1 MPRDPNSA
9 ALVWFRRDL
18 RLQDHAALAHALA
31 SCGRLYCAFVFDRE
45 ILDALA
51 SKVDRRVEFIAGSLR
66 DLDAQLR
73 ESGGGL
79 IVVHDRS
86 QHAIPAL
93 AARLGVQAVF
103 AARDYEPAA
112 VERDRQIDKQ
122 LRSEGRQLH
131 LVKDQVIFEADE
143 VLTAADR
150 PFSVFTPY
158 RNAWLRR
165 LEALSPA
172 SSDRPSTTPLTQRDL
187 TQRDLTERATTEQGM
202 AEQSTAELANRR
214 LAPLPAWLRNAEG
227 IDSPDALG
235 TDPVNGVPSLAA
247 IGFAPT
253 DLNKLAITPGER
265 AASAQ
270 LEDFLPR
277 IGRYREARD
286 YPAIKGPSYLS
297 VHLRFG
303 TVPIRRLVREARHAE
318 QSALHNGPDEPAAE
332 GARTWLSELIWRD
345 FYFQILHHH
354 PRVEHQSFKAE
365 YERIEWEG
373 GETGDALFA
382 AWCEGRTGYPLI
394 DAAIAQ
400 IRSSGYM
407 HNRLR
412 MVTASFLC
420 KDLGIDWR
428 RGERWFAQHLNDY
441 DLSANN
447 GGWQWAASSGC
458 DAQPYFRIFN
468 PITQSQKFDPQG
480 QFIRRYL
487 PQLAGLSATQ
497 VHAPWLVPLA
507 DQVRLGCVIGRDYPA
522 PVVDHAQA
530 RLRTL
535 TRYSVVKTDAG
546 R

>member
-1 MPRDPNSA
+1 MPRDPHSA

-18 RLQDHAALAHALA
+18 RLHDNAAIAHALA
-31 SCGRLYCAFVFDRE
+31 ACGRLYCAFVFDRD

-51 SKVDRRVEFIAGSLR
+51 SKADRRVEFIAGSLR
-66 DLDAQLR
+66 ELDARLR

-79 IVVHDRS
+79 IVVHDRA
-86 QHAIPAL
+86 QHAIAAL

-103 AARDYEPAA
+103 AARDYEAAA
-112 VERDRQIDKQ
+112 VDRDRQIDEQ
-122 LRSEGRQLH
+122 LRKDGRQLH

-143 VLTAADR
+143 VLTATGR

-165 LEALSPA
+165 LEAMDPAGGSP
-172 SSDRPSTTPLTQRDL
+172 PVNTPL
-187 TQRDLTERATTEQGM
+187 AEQSTPEQPS
-202 AEQSTAELANRR
+202 AEQSTAALTNTAADRR
-214 LAPLPAWLRNAEG
+214 LAPLPAWLRDAIG
-227 IDSPDALG
+227 IASPDELG
-235 TDPVNGVPSLAA
+235 TEPVKGVPSLTA
-247 IGFAPT
+247 IGFAST
-253 DLNKLAITPGER
+253 DLDSLAITPGER
-265 AASAQ
+265 AGVA
-270 LEDFLPR
+270 LIEDFLPR
-277 IGRYREARD
+277 MGRYRETRD

-303 TVPIRRLVREARHAE
+303 TVPIRRLVREARRIEHSE
-318 QSALHNGPDEPAAE
+318 RLSGVDTPAAE

-354 PRVEHQSFKAE
+354 PRIEHQSFKPE
-365 YERIEWEG
+365 YERIEWER

-400 IRSSGYM
+400 IRTSGYM

-420 KDLGIDWR
+420 KDLGVDWR

-447 GGWQWAASSGC
+447 GGWQWASSSGC

-487 PQLAGLSATQ
+487 PQLAGLSASQ
-497 VHAPWLVPLA
+497 IHAPWLVPVA
-507 DQVRLGCVIGRDYPA
+507 EQVRLGCVIGRDYPA

-535 TRYSVVKTDAG
+535 LRYSVVKAQAAG
-546 R
+546 

>member
-1 MPRDPNSA
+1 MTRNPDSA

-18 RLQDHAALAHALA
+18 RLHDNAAIAQALAA
-31 SCGRLYCAFVFDRE
+31 CGRLYCAFVFDRE

-51 SKVDRRVEFIAGSLR
+51 SKADRRVEFIAGSLR
-66 DLDAQLR
+66 ELDARLR

-79 IVVHDRS
+79 IVVHDRAR
-86 QHAIPAL
+86 HAIPAL

-112 VERDRQIDKQ
+112 VARDRQIDQQ
-122 LRSEGRQLH
+122 LRTEGRHLH

-143 VLTAADR
+143 VLTAAGR

-165 LEALSPA
+165 LEATQLAGQDPA
-172 SSDRPSTTPLTQRDL
+172 GNAALAEQATADL
-187 TQRDLTERATTEQGM
+187 THKP
-202 AEQSTAELANRR
+202 SSRR
-214 LAPLPAWLRNAEG
+214 LAPLPDWLRDANTVQTPAE
-227 IDSPDALG
+227 LG
-235 TDPVNGVPSLAA
+235 TEPVKGVPGLPA
-247 IGFAPT
+247 IGFSPT
-253 DLNKLAITPGER
+253 DLASLAITPGER
-265 AASAQ
+265 AGIAL

-277 IGRYREARD
+277 MGHYRETRD

-303 TVPIRRLVREARHAE
+303 TVPIRRLVREAQRIERH
-318 QSALHNGPDEPAAE
+318 HGIGTPAGE

-354 PRVEHQSFKAE
+354 PRVEDQSFKPE
-365 YERIEWEG
+365 YERIEWES
-373 GETGDALFA
+373 GESGDALFA

-400 IRSSGYM
+400 IRASGYM

-441 DLSANN
+441 DLSANS

-487 PQLAGLSATQ
+487 PQLAGLSAAQ
-497 VHAPWLVPLA
+497 IHAPWLVPVA

-522 PVVDHAQA
+522 PVVDHPQA

-535 TRYSVVKTDAG
+535 LRYSVVKAQADG
-546 R
+546 

>member
-1 MPRDPNSA
+1 VVAKDGTM
-9 ALVWFRRDL
+9 
-18 RLQDHAALAHALA
+18 LATKGTYLT
-31 SCGRLYCAFVFDRE
+31 
-45 ILDALA
+45 
-51 SKVDRRVEFIAGSLR
+51 K
-66 DLDAQLR
+66 
-73 ESGGGL
+73 
-79 IVVHDRS
+79 
-86 QHAIPAL
+86 AL
-93 AARLGVQAVF
+93 AA
-103 AARDYEPAA
+103 
-112 VERDRQIDKQ
+112 QIDAADVESVAVRSPLTCTLGTGICQKCYGADVTTWEPVDLGEAVGTVAAQAIGEPGTQ
-122 LRSEGRQLH
+122 LTMNTKHAGGAAAAGGDVVQGLPRVEEVFERRTPKSPAILATISGVVSEIQNLGNEKVVKILPDEGAVKGGKVAELSIYHPRMC
-131 LVKDQVIFEADE
+131 LVKEGQRVEKGDFLSDGSAD
-143 VLTAADR
+143 L
-150 PFSVFTPY
+150 
-158 RNAWLRR
+158 
-165 LEALSPA
+165 
-172 SSDRPSTTPLTQRDL
+172 
-187 TQRDLTERATTEQGM
+187 
-202 AEQSTAELANRR
+202 
-214 LAPLPAWLRNAEG
+214 
-227 IDSPDALG
+227 
-235 TDPVNGVPSLAA
+235 
-247 IGFAPT
+247 T

-265 AASAQ
+265 AASAL

-303 TVPIRRLVREARHAE
+303 TVPIRRLVREARHAV

-447 GGWQWAASSGC
+447 GGWQWASSSGC

-530 RLRTL
+530 RLHTL
-535 TRYSVVKTDAG
+535 MRYSVVKTDAG

>member
-1 MPRDPNSA
+1 MPREPNSA

-18 RLQDHAALAHALA
+18 RIGDHAALAHALA
-31 SCGRLYCAFVFDRE
+31 ACGRLYCTFVFDRE

-51 SKVDRRVEFIAGSLR
+51 SKADRRVEFIAGSLR
-66 DLDAQLR
+66 ELDARLR

-93 AARLGVQAVF
+93 AARLGVQSVF

-112 VERDRQIDKQ
+112 VRRDLKVDEA
-122 LRSEGRQLH
+122 LRADGRTLT

-158 RNAWLRR
+158 RNAWLRT
-165 LEALSPA
+165 LEALSDA
-172 SSDRPSTTPLTQRDL
+172 GSHPSGNTAL
-187 TQRDLTERATTEQGM
+187 
-202 AEQSTAELANRR
+202 AEQSTAELAEHPANSR
-214 LAPLPAWLRNAEG
+214 LAPLPAWLRDAEG
-227 IDSPDALG
+227 IDSPAALG

-247 IGFAPT
+247 IGFEQT
-253 DLNKLAITPGER
+253 DLASLAITPGEL
-265 AASAQ
+265 AAGAL

-318 QSALHNGPDEPAAE
+318 QSALHNGIDAPAAE

-354 PRVEHQSFKAE
+354 PRVEHQSFKAD
-365 YERIEWEG
+365 YDRIEWEG
-373 GETGDALFA
+373 GEAGDALFA

-447 GGWQWAASSGC
+447 GGWQWASSSGC

-487 PQLAGLSATQ
+487 PQLAGLSAAQ
-497 VHAPWLVPLA
+497 IHAPWLMSAA
-507 DQVRLGCVIGRDYPA
+507 DQMRLGCVIGRDYPA

-535 TRYSVVKTDAG
+535 TRYAVVKADAG

>member
-1 MPRDPNSA
+1 MPLNSHST

-18 RLQDHAALAHALA
+18 RLHDNATIAHALA
-31 SCGRLYCAFVFDRE
+31 ACRRLYFAFVFDRE
-45 ILDALA
+45 ILDALP
-51 SKVDRRVEFIAGSLR
+51 SKTDRRVEFIAGSLR
-66 DLDAQLR
+66 ELDARLR

-79 IVVHDRS
+79 IVVHDRATL
-86 QHAIPAL
+86 AIPAL

-112 VERDRQIDKQ
+112 VRRDLSIDEA
-122 LRSEGRQLH
+122 LRADGRTLT

-143 VLTAADR
+143 VLTAAAR

-158 RNAWLRR
+158 RNAWLRT
-165 LEALSPA
+165 LESMGTATSDPPGNPALA
-172 SSDRPSTTPLTQRDL
+172 
-187 TQRDLTERATTEQGM
+187 EHATINKATNKAT
-202 AEQSTAELANRR
+202 AEQSTAELANTPANRR
-214 LAPLPAWLRNAEG
+214 LAPLPAWLRDAINLASPAE
-227 IDSPDALG
+227 LG
-235 TDPVNGVPSLAA
+235 TEPVKGVPSLAA

-253 DLNKLAITPGER
+253 DLESLAITPGER
-265 AASAQ
+265 AGTAL

-277 IGRYREARD
+277 MGRYREARD

-303 TVPIRRLVREARHAE
+303 TVSIRRLVREAQRIE
-318 QSALHNGPDEPAAE
+318 RSERLNGIDTPAAE

-354 PRVEHQSFKAE
+354 PRIEHQSFKPD
-365 YERIEWEG
+365 YERIEWES

-400 IRSSGYM
+400 IRTIGYM

-447 GGWQWAASSGC
+447 GGWQWASSSGC

-487 PQLAGLSATQ
+487 PQLAGLSAAQ
-497 VHAPWLVPLA
+497 IHAPWLVPLA

-535 TRYSVVKTDAG
+535 MRYSVVKAQPG
-546 R
+546 G

>member
-1 MPRDPNSA
+1 MPRHPDSA

-18 RLQDHAALAHALA
+18 RLHDNAAIAHALA
-31 SCGRLYCAFVFDRE
+31 ACGRLYFAFVFDRE
-45 ILDALA
+45 ILDALP
-51 SKVDRRVEFIAGSLR
+51 SKTDRRVEFIAGSLR
-66 DLDAQLR
+66 ELDARLR

-79 IVVHDRS
+79 IVVHDRARL
-86 QHAIPAL
+86 AIPVL

-112 VERDRQIDKQ
+112 VRRDLSIDET
-122 LRSEGRQLH
+122 LRADGRTLT

-143 VLTAADR
+143 VLTAAAR

-158 RNAWLRR
+158 RNAWLRT
-165 LEALSPA
+165 LES
-172 SSDRPSTTPLTQRDL
+172 
-187 TQRDLTERATTEQGM
+187 TTEQRT
-202 AEQSTAELANRR
+202 AEQSTAELANPPANRR
-214 LAPLPAWLRNAEG
+214 LAPLPAWLRDAINLPSPAE
-227 IDSPDALG
+227 LG
-235 TDPVNGVPSLAA
+235 TEPVKGVPSLAA

-253 DLNKLAITPGER
+253 DLDSLAITPGER
-265 AASAQ
+265 AGTAL

-277 IGRYREARD
+277 MGRYREARD

-303 TVPIRRLVREARHAE
+303 TVPIRRLVREAQRIE
-318 QSALHNGPDEPAAE
+318 RSERLNGIDTPAAE

-354 PRVEHQSFKAE
+354 PRVEHQSFKAD
-365 YERIEWEG
+365 YERIEWES

-400 IRSSGYM
+400 IRTSGYM

-447 GGWQWAASSGC
+447 GGWQWASSSGC

-497 VHAPWLVPLA
+497 IHAPWLVPVA
-507 DQVRLGCVIGRDYPA
+507 DQMRLGCVIGRDYPA

-535 TRYSVVKTDAG
+535 RRYSVVKAQAG
-546 R
+546 G

>member
-1 MPRDPNSA
+1 MPRHPHSA

-18 RLQDHAALAHALA
+18 RLHDNAAIAHALA
-31 SCGRLYCAFVFDRE
+31 ACGRLYCAFVFDRE

-51 SKVDRRVEFIAGSLR
+51 SKADRRVEFIAGSLR
-66 DLDAQLR
+66 ELDARLR

-79 IVVHDRS
+79 IVIHDRA

-112 VERDRQIDKQ
+112 VRRDLSIDEA
-122 LRSEGRQLH
+122 LRTDGRTLT
-131 LVKDQVIFEADE
+131 LVKDQVIFEAGE
-143 VLTAADR
+143 VLTATAR

-158 RNAWLRR
+158 RNAWLRT
-165 LEALSPA
+165 LEAM
-172 SSDRPSTTPLTQRDL
+172 
-187 TQRDLTERATTEQGM
+187 TEQPT
-202 AEQSTAELANRR
+202 AEQSTAELANTPENRR
-214 LAPLPAWLRNAEG
+214 LAPLPAWLRDAINLPSPAE
-227 IDSPDALG
+227 LG
-235 TDPVNGVPSLAA
+235 TEPVKGVPSLAA

-253 DLNKLAITPGER
+253 DLDSLAITPGER
-265 AASAQ
+265 AGVA
-270 LEDFLPR
+270 LIEDFLPR
-277 IGRYREARD
+277 MGRYRETRD

-303 TVPIRRLVREARHAE
+303 TVPIRRLVREAQRIE
-318 QSALHNGPDEPAAE
+318 RSERLNGIDTPAAE

-354 PRVEHQSFKAE
+354 PRIEHQSFKPD
-365 YERIEWEG
+365 YERIEWES

-400 IRSSGYM
+400 IRTSGYM

-447 GGWQWAASSGC
+447 GGWQWASSSGC

-487 PQLAGLSATQ
+487 PQLAGLSAAQ
-497 VHAPWLVPLA
+497 IHAPWLVPVA

-535 TRYSVVKTDAG
+535 LRYSVVKAQADG
-546 R
+546 

>member
-1 MPRDPNSA
+1 MTRNPDSA

-18 RLQDHAALAHALA
+18 RLHDNAAIAQALAA
-31 SCGRLYCAFVFDRE
+31 CGRLYCAFVFDRE

-51 SKVDRRVEFIAGSLR
+51 SKADRRVEFIAGSLR
-66 DLDAQLR
+66 ELDARLR

-79 IVVHDRS
+79 IVVHDRAR
-86 QHAIPAL
+86 HAIPAL

-112 VERDRQIDKQ
+112 VARDRQIDQQ
-122 LRSEGRQLH
+122 LRTEGRHLH

-143 VLTAADR
+143 VLTAAGR

-165 LEALSPA
+165 LEATQLAGQDPA
-172 SSDRPSTTPLTQRDL
+172 GNAALAEQATADL
-187 TQRDLTERATTEQGM
+187 THKP
-202 AEQSTAELANRR
+202 SSRR
-214 LAPLPAWLRNAEG
+214 LAPLPDWLRDANTVQTPAE
-227 IDSPDALG
+227 LG
-235 TDPVNGVPSLAA
+235 TEPVKGVPGLPA
-247 IGFAPT
+247 IGFSPT
-253 DLNKLAITPGER
+253 DLASLAITPGER
-265 AASAQ
+265 AGIAL
-270 LEDFLPR
+270 LEDFLP
-277 IGRYREARD
+277 GMGHYRETRD
-286 YPAIKGPSYLS
+286 FPAIKGPSYLS

-303 TVPIRRLVREARHAE
+303 TVPIRRLVREAQRIERH
-318 QSALHNGPDEPAAE
+318 HGIGTPAGE

-354 PRVEHQSFKAE
+354 PRVEDQSFRPE
-365 YERIEWEG
+365 YERIEWES
-373 GETGDALFA
+373 GEAGDALFA

-400 IRSSGYM
+400 IRASGYM

-441 DLSANN
+441 DLSANS

-487 PQLAGLSATQ
+487 PQLAGLSAAQ
-497 VHAPWLVPLA
+497 IHAPWLVPVA

-535 TRYSVVKTDAG
+535 LRYSVVKAQADG
-546 R
+546 

>member
-1 MPRDPNSA
+1 MPRNPNSA
-9 ALVWFRRDL
+9 ALVWLRRDL

-31 SCGRLYCAFVFDRE
+31 ACGRLYVAFVFDRE

-51 SKVDRRVEFIAGSLR
+51 SKADRRVEFIAGSLR
-66 DLDAQLR
+66 ELDARLR

-79 IVVHDRS
+79 IVAHDRS

-93 AARLGVQAVF
+93 AARLGVQAVY

-112 VERDRQIDKQ
+112 VRRDMRVEEA
-122 LRSEGRQLH
+122 LRADGRTLI
-131 LVKDQVIFEADE
+131 LIKDQVIFEADE
-143 VLTAADR
+143 VLTAAAR

-158 RNAWLRR
+158 RNAWLRT
-165 LEALSPA
+165 LEALSHAGGHP
-172 SSDRPSTTPLTQRDL
+172 SDNTAL
-187 TQRDLTERATTEQGM
+187 
-202 AEQSTAELANRR
+202 AEQSTATLTEHPANSR
-214 LAPLPAWLRNAEG
+214 LAPLPAWLRDAER
-227 IDSPDALG
+227 IDSPVALG

-253 DLNKLAITPGER
+253 DLKSLAITPGER
-265 AASAQ
+265 AASAL

-303 TVPIRRLVREARHAE
+303 TVPIRRLVREARQAE
-318 QSALHNGPDEPAAE
+318 QSALHNGIDTPAAE

-354 PRVEHQSFKAE
+354 PRIEHQSFKPD
-365 YERIEWEG
+365 YDRIEWEV

-447 GGWQWAASSGC
+447 GGWQWASSSGC

-487 PQLAGLSATQ
+487 PQLAGLSAAQ
-497 VHAPWLVPLA
+497 IHAPWLMSSA
-507 DQVRLGCVIGRDYPA
+507 DQLRLGCVIGRDYPA

-535 TRYSVVKTDAG
+535 MRYAVVKTDAD

>member
-1 MPRDPNSA
+1 MTRNPDSA

-18 RLQDHAALAHALA
+18 RLHDNAAIAQALAA
-31 SCGRLYCAFVFDRE
+31 CGRLYCAFVFDRE

-51 SKVDRRVEFIAGSLR
+51 SKADRRVEFIAGSLR
-66 DLDAQLR
+66 ELDARLR

-79 IVVHDRS
+79 IVVHDRAR
-86 QHAIPAL
+86 HAIPAL

-112 VERDRQIDKQ
+112 VARDRQIDQQ
-122 LRSEGRQLH
+122 LRTEGRHLH

-143 VLTAADR
+143 VLTAAGR

-165 LEALSPA
+165 LEATQLAGQDPA
-172 SSDRPSTTPLTQRDL
+172 GNAALAEQATADL
-187 TQRDLTERATTEQGM
+187 THKP
-202 AEQSTAELANRR
+202 SSRR
-214 LAPLPAWLRNAEG
+214 LAPLPDWLRDANTVQTPAE
-227 IDSPDALG
+227 LG
-235 TDPVNGVPSLAA
+235 TEPVKGVPGLPA
-247 IGFAPT
+247 IGFSPT
-253 DLNKLAITPGER
+253 DLASLAITPGER
-265 AASAQ
+265 AGIAL

-277 IGRYREARD
+277 MGHYRETRD
-286 YPAIKGPSYLS
+286 FPAIKGPSYLS

-303 TVPIRRLVREARHAE
+303 TVPIRRLVREAQRIEGH
-318 QSALHNGPDEPAAE
+318 HGIDTPAGE

-354 PRVEHQSFKAE
+354 PRVEDQSFKPE
-365 YERIEWEG
+365 YERIEWES
-373 GETGDALFA
+373 GEAGDALFA

-400 IRSSGYM
+400 IRASGYM

-441 DLSANN
+441 DLSANS

-487 PQLAGLSATQ
+487 PQLAGLSAAQ
-497 VHAPWLVPLA
+497 IHAPWLVPVA

-522 PVVDHAQA
+522 PVVDHPQA

-535 TRYSVVKTDAG
+535 LRYSVVKAQADG
-546 R
+546 

>member
-1 MPRDPNSA
+1 MTRNPDSA

-18 RLQDHAALAHALA
+18 RLHDNAAIAQALAA
-31 SCGRLYCAFVFDRE
+31 CGRLYCAFVFDRE

-51 SKVDRRVEFIAGSLR
+51 SKADRRVEFIAGSLR
-66 DLDAQLR
+66 ELDARLR

-79 IVVHDRS
+79 IVVHDRAR
-86 QHAIPAL
+86 HAIPAL

-112 VERDRQIDKQ
+112 VARDRQIDQQ
-122 LRSEGRQLH
+122 LRTEGRHLH

-143 VLTAADR
+143 VLTAAGR

-165 LEALSPA
+165 LEATQLAGQDPA
-172 SSDRPSTTPLTQRDL
+172 GNAALAEQATADL
-187 TQRDLTERATTEQGM
+187 THKP
-202 AEQSTAELANRR
+202 SSRR
-214 LAPLPAWLRNAEG
+214 LAPLPDWLRDANTVQTPAE
-227 IDSPDALG
+227 LG
-235 TDPVNGVPSLAA
+235 TEPVKGVPGLPA
-247 IGFAPT
+247 IGFSPT
-253 DLNKLAITPGER
+253 DLASLAITPGER
-265 AASAQ
+265 AGIAL

-277 IGRYREARD
+277 MGHYRETRD

-303 TVPIRRLVREARHAE
+303 TVPIRRLVREAQRIERH
-318 QSALHNGPDEPAAE
+318 HGIGTPAGE

-354 PRVEHQSFKAE
+354 PRVEDQSFKPE
-365 YERIEWEG
+365 YERIEWES
-373 GETGDALFA
+373 GESGDALFA

-400 IRSSGYM
+400 IRASGYM

-447 GGWQWAASSGC
+447 GGWQWASSSGC

-487 PQLAGLSATQ
+487 PQLAGLSAAQ
-497 VHAPWLVPLA
+497 IHAPWLVPVA
-507 DQVRLGCVIGRDYPA
+507 EQVRLGCVIGRDYPA

-535 TRYSVVKTDAG
+535 LRYSVVKAQAAG
-546 R
+546 

>member
-18 RLQDHAALAHALA
+18 RIHDNAAIAHALA
-31 SCGRLYCAFVFDRE
+31 ACARLYCAFVFDRE

-51 SKVDRRVEFIAGSLR
+51 SKADRRVEFIAGSLR
-66 DLDAQLR
+66 ELDARLR

-79 IVVHDRS
+79 IVVHDWA

-112 VERDRQIDKQ
+112 VRRDLRIDEA
-122 LRSEGRQLH
+122 LRADGRTLT

-143 VLTAADR
+143 VLTAAAR

-158 RNAWLRR
+158 RNAWLRT
-165 LEALSPA
+165 LEALGNADSH
-172 SSDRPSTTPLTQRDL
+172 PSGNTAL
-187 TQRDLTERATTEQGM
+187 
-202 AEQSTAELANRR
+202 AEQSTAELAKSPANSR
-214 LAPLPAWLRNAEG
+214 LAPLPAWLRDADG
-227 IDSPDALG
+227 IDSPAALG

-247 IGFAPT
+247 IGFSPT
-253 DLNKLAITPGER
+253 DLESLAITPGER
-265 AASAQ
+265 AGTALLA
-270 LEDFLPR
+270 DFLPR
-277 IGRYREARD
+277 MGHYRETRD

-303 TVPIRRLVREARHAE
+303 TVPIRRLVREAQRIERH
-318 QSALHNGPDEPAAE
+318 HGIDTPAGE

-354 PRVEHQSFKAE
+354 PRVEDQSFKPE
-365 YERIEWEG
+365 YERIEWES
-373 GETGDALFA
+373 GEAGDALFA

-400 IRSSGYM
+400 IRASGYM

-447 GGWQWAASSGC
+447 GGWQWASSSGC

-487 PQLAGLSATQ
+487 PQLAGLSAVQ
-497 VHAPWLVPLA
+497 IHAPWLMPVA

-535 TRYSVVKTDAG
+535 LRYSVVKAQAAG
-546 R
+546 

>member
-31 SCGRLYCAFVFDRE
+31 SCERLYCAFVFDRE

-51 SKVDRRVEFIAGSLR
+51 SKADRRVEFIWGSLR
-66 DLDAQLR
+66 ELDARLR

-86 QHAIPAL
+86 QHAICAL

-112 VERDRQIDKQ
+112 VERDRQIDEH
-122 LRSEGRQLH
+122 LRTEGRQLH

-143 VLTAADR
+143 VLTAAAR

-158 RNAWLRR
+158 RNAWLRK
-165 LEALSPA
+165 LEALGNPNSQ
-172 SSDRPSTTPLTQRDL
+172 PSGNT
-187 TQRDLTERATTEQGM
+187 AI
-202 AEQSTAELANRR
+202 AEQSTADLASDPANHR
-214 LAPLPAWLRNAEG
+214 LAPLPAWLRNADG

-235 TDPVNGVPSLAA
+235 PDPVNGVPSLAA
-247 IGFAPT
+247 IGFAQT
-253 DLNKLAITPGER
+253 DLQSLAITPGER
-265 AASAQ
+265 AASAL

-303 TVPIRRLVREARHAE
+303 TVPIRRLVREARQAE
-318 QSALHNGPDEPAAE
+318 QSALHNGDAPAAE

-354 PRVEHQSFKAE
+354 PRVENQSFKAE
-365 YERIEWEG
+365 YERIEWED

-428 RGERWFAQHLNDY
+428 RGERWFAQHLNDF

-468 PITQSQKFDPQG
+468 PVTQSQKFDPQG

-487 PQLAGLSATQ
+487 PQLAGLSAAQ
-497 VHAPWLVPLA
+497 IHAPWLMSAV

-535 TRYSVVKTDAG
+535 MRYSVVKTDAG

>member
-1 MPRDPNSA
+1 MLRDPNSA

-31 SCGRLYCAFVFDRE
+31 ACERLYCAFVFDRE
-45 ILDALA
+45 ILDALTNKA
-51 SKVDRRVEFIAGSLR
+51 DRRVEFIAGSLR
-66 DLDAQLR
+66 ELDARLR

-79 IVVHDRS
+79 IVVHDRA
-86 QHAIPAL
+86 QLAIPAL

-112 VERDRQIDKQ
+112 VRRDLTVDEA
-122 LRSEGRQLH
+122 LRADGRRLT

-143 VLTAADR
+143 VLTAAAR

-158 RNAWLRR
+158 RNAWLRT
-165 LEALSPA
+165 LEAQGN
-172 SSDRPSTTPLTQRDL
+172 SDSHPSDNTAL
-187 TQRDLTERATTEQGM
+187 
-202 AEQSTAELANRR
+202 AEQSTAELAKRPANSR
-214 LAPLPAWLRNAEG
+214 LAPLPAWLRDADG
-227 IDSPDALG
+227 IDSPAALG
-235 TDPVNGVPSLAA
+235 TEPVSGVPSLAA
-247 IGFAPT
+247 IGFSPT
-253 DLNKLAITPGER
+253 DLESLAITPGER
-265 AASAQ
+265 AGVAL

-277 IGRYREARD
+277 MGRYRETRD

-303 TVPIRRLVREARHAE
+303 TVPIRRLVREAQRIE
-318 QSALHNGPDEPAAE
+318 RGERLNGIDTPAAE

-354 PRVEHQSFKAE
+354 PRVAHQSFKPD
-365 YERIEWEG
+365 YDRIEWEG
-373 GETGDALFA
+373 GDAGDALFA

-400 IRSSGYM
+400 IRTSGYM

-428 RGERWFAQHLNDY
+428 RGERWFARHLNDY

-487 PQLAGLSATQ
+487 PQLAGLSAAQ
-497 VHAPWLVPLA
+497 IHAPWLVPVA

-535 TRYSVVKTDAG
+535 LRYTVVKAEVG
-546 R
+546 G

>member
-1 MPRDPNSA
+1 MTRNPDSA

-18 RLQDHAALAHALA
+18 RLHDNAAIAQALAA
-31 SCGRLYCAFVFDRE
+31 CGRLYCAFVFDRE

-51 SKVDRRVEFIAGSLR
+51 SKADRRVEFIAGSLR
-66 DLDAQLR
+66 ELDARLR

-79 IVVHDRS
+79 IVVHDRAR
-86 QHAIPAL
+86 HAIPAL

-112 VERDRQIDKQ
+112 VARDRQIDQQ
-122 LRSEGRQLH
+122 LRTEGRHLH

-143 VLTAADR
+143 VLTAAGR

-165 LEALSPA
+165 LDATRLAGQDPAGNAALA
-172 SSDRPSTTPLTQRDL
+172 EQATADL
-187 TQRDLTERATTEQGM
+187 T
-202 AEQSTAELANRR
+202 SNPANRR
-214 LAPLPAWLRNAEG
+214 LAPLPDWLRDANTVQTPAE
-227 IDSPDALG
+227 LG
-235 TDPVNGVPSLAA
+235 TEPVKGVPGLPA
-247 IGFAPT
+247 IGFSST
-253 DLNKLAITPGER
+253 DLASLAITPGER
-265 AASAQ
+265 AGIAL

-277 IGRYREARD
+277 MGHYRETRD

-303 TVPIRRLVREARHAE
+303 TVPIRRLVREAQRIERH
-318 QSALHNGPDEPAAE
+318 HGIGTPAGE

-354 PRVEHQSFKAE
+354 PRVEDQSFKPE
-365 YERIEWEG
+365 YERIEWES
-373 GETGDALFA
+373 GEAGDALFA

-400 IRSSGYM
+400 IRASGYM

-441 DLSANN
+441 DLSANS

-487 PQLAGLSATQ
+487 PQLAGLSAAQ
-497 VHAPWLVPLA
+497 IHAPWLVPVA

-535 TRYSVVKTDAG
+535 LRYSVVKTQADG
-546 R
+546 